1 VTSRRKGFSATYPLV
16 GKVALVTGAMRGIG
30 LETAR
35 ALHQCGAAVAL
46 VDLSAPAAAAAA
58 ATIGG
63 DRVVGLGADV
73 RDEEALRDAVAATVE
88 RFGGLDVAV
97 ANAGIAPAPATMLGM
112 DGAVFDRVIDVNL
125 GGVIKTVRACLP
137 QIVQRRGQLVLVAS
151 VYAFTNGVLQ
161 SPYAAA
167 KAGVEQL
174 GRALRVELAP
184 YGASAS
190 VAYFGFVDTQMV
202 TDAYADPIT
211 QQLDK
216 SIPRALR
223 KKIPPAAAAA
233 AIVRGVETRRAH
245 IIAPRRWGVL
255 STLRGVIGPTADAA
269 MRHEANLQNAIRTA
283 DARADTGSPTSDAD

>member
-1 VTSRRKGFSATYPLV
+1 VTYSLV

-35 ALHQCGAAVAL
+35 ALHQSGAAVAL
-46 VDLSAPAAAAAA
+46 VDLSARDAAAAA

-63 DRVVGLGADV
+63 DRVLGLDADV
-73 RDEEALRDAVAATVE
+73 RDEDALEVAVAATVE

-97 ANAGIAPAPATMLGM
+97 ANAGIAPPPATMLGM
-112 DGAVFDRVIDVNL
+112 DSALFDRVIDVNL

-137 QIVQRRGQLVLVAS
+137 QIVQRRGQVVLVAS

-174 GRALRVELAP
+174 GRTLRVELRP

-202 TDAYADPIT
+202 VDAYEDPIT

-216 SIPRALR
+216 SIPRPLR
-223 KKIPPAAAAA
+223 KKVSPAAAAQ
-233 AIVRGVETRRAH
+233 AIVRGIETRKAQ
-245 IIAPRRWGVL
+245 IILPRRWGVL
-255 STLRGVIGPTADAA
+255 SALRGVLGPAGDAA
-269 MRHEANLQNAIRTA
+269 MRREANLQTAIRTA
-283 DARADTGSPTSDAD
+283 DARAGIGSPRSD

>member
-1 VTSRRKGFSATYPLV
+1 MAGSVSVTYSLV

-35 ALHQCGAAVAL
+35 ALHDRGASVTL
-46 VDLSAPAAAAAA
+46 VDLSAQDTATAAG
-58 ATIGG
+58 TFGG
-63 DRVVGLGADV
+63 DRVLVMGADV
-73 RDEEALRDAVAATVE
+73 RDEDALHQAVVATVE

-97 ANAGIAPAPATMLGM
+97 ANAGIAPPPATMLGM
-112 DGAVFDRVIDVNL
+112 DSAVFDRVIDVNL
-125 GGVIKTVRACLP
+125 GGVIKTIRACLP

-151 VYAFTNGVLQ
+151 IYAFTNGALQ

-184 YGASAS
+184 HGASAS
-190 VAYFGFVDTQMV
+190 VAYFGFVDTKMV
-202 TDAYADPIT
+202 ADAYEDPIT

-216 SIPRALR
+216 SIPHPLR
-223 KKIPPAAAAA
+223 KTIPPSAAAR
-233 AIVRGVETRRAH
+233 AIVRGIETRRAH

-255 STLRGVIGPTADAA
+255 AALRGVIGPAGDAA
-269 MRHEANLQNAIRTA
+269 MRHEGNLQNAIRTA
-283 DARADTGSPTSDAD
+283 DARAQTVNGEPPTDQRS

>member
-1 VTSRRKGFSATYPLV
+1 MKYSLD

-35 ALHQCGAAVAL
+35 ALHQRGAAVAL
-46 VDLSAPAAAAAA
+46 VDLSAPDAAAAA

-73 RDEEALRDAVAATVE
+73 RDENALRNAVAMTVE

-97 ANAGIAPAPATMLGM
+97 ANAGIAPPMATMLGM
-112 DGAVFDRVIDVNL
+112 DAALFDRGIDVNL

-202 TDAYADPIT
+202 ADAYGDPIRR
-211 QQLDK
+211 QLDQ
-216 SIPRALR
+216 SIPRPLR
-223 KKIPPAAAAA
+223 KTIPPATAAQ
-233 AIVRGVETRRAH
+233 AIVRGIETRKA
-245 IIAPRRWGVL
+245 
-255 STLRGVIGPTADAA
+255 
-269 MRHEANLQNAIRTA
+269 
-283 DARADTGSPTSDAD
+283 